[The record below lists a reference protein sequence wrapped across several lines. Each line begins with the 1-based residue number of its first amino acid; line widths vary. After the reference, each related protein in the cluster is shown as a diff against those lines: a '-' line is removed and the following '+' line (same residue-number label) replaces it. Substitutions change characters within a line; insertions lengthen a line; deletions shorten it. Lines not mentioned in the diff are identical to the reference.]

1 MPRIRNYRDP
11 TPIEIETTDEDGE
24 LVLADSTDVVAAQ
37 AAQPASDAGESYD
50 NHLNAEGSE
59 SARSK
64 SWLSNE
70 VLIASLPDAKLRSAI
85 ASVRCSLRLLEA
97 ELASRLINGVGP
109 LAPPRSAR
117 AALGSLSYFADAE
130 VDPRWQELRLP
141 KRKRSSRGAA
151 KQPRGGAESKLK
163 LLLKSIEGGLITKE
177 FVESMITKA
186 KGSTK

>member
-50 NHLNAEGSE
+50 NHLNAEG
-59 SARSK
+59 
-64 SWLSNE
+64 
-70 VLIASLPDAKLRSAI
+70 
-85 ASVRCSLRLLEA
+85 SLRLLEA